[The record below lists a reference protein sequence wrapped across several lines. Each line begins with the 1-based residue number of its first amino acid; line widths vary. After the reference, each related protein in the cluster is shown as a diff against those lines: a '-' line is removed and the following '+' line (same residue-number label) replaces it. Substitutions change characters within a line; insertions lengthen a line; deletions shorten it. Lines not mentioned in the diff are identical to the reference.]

1 MGGNIGLISTEGH
14 GTTLHVALAMPFA
27 AATAAVAVY
36 GNSTSA
42 RTNVPG
48 PATTCATSSSTAAT
62 DDTAVPRVVE
72 MNSVRDC
79 LKELL
84 QGKAILPFSFPPPTP
99 PLRSHPHY
107 THPACPSCLAAP
119 GGRQQRYQLHAISAL
134 HAHPLSHTRPCTPC
148 AVQVVDNNA
157 ISRRVA
163 CHFRPSVL
171 IQFGALLDLPMCYAD
186 GGRQLHQP
194 ATRAWHLHASVL
206 IPFQPRCMPLA
217 LPVQVVDDNVINR
230 RVAASTLAQY
240 GAEVALAESGEAAL
254 RLL

>member
-1 MGGNIGLISTEGH
+1 MLLCLLVCFYSPHSPQLALPSPHHPPTTHPALSLSRGWTAMCSTCSYLPRSFLYLPSL
-14 GTTLHVALAMPFA
+14 TQLK
-27 AATAAVAVY
+27 
-36 GNSTSA
+36 A
-42 RTNVPG
+42 RSVVF
-48 PATTCATSSSTAAT
+48 SSY
-62 DDTAVPRVVE
+62 V
-72 MNSVRDC
+72 C
-79 LKELL
+79 
-84 QGKAILPFSFPPPTP
+84 QPFSFPPPTP

-134 HAHPLSHTRPCTPC
+134 HVHPLSHTRPCTPC

-217 LPVQVVDDNVINR
+217 LPVQVVDDNAINQ